1 MMEDFYTK
9 DLTCELCG
17 REFPSLLVRKSK
29 QAVTKTDSDF
39 CAYYEGEV
47 PYFYHVFICPACG
60 YAFLESFTKKPGNKM
75 KEKLSPLP
83 DFFSGKRDA
92 PTAQLAY
99 KRAIEC
105 AKMQRED
112 DAVLASLHLQLG
124 WICRLTGDEQKELA
138 ALREALGHYV
148 AVYESSNLPDAS
160 KVMYLIGELN
170 RRLGNLK
177 EAVFWYSKVAG
188 DEKCSAAMRR
198 RARDAWQSLR
208 N

>member
-1 MMEDFYTK
+1 MDDFYKK
-9 DLTCELCG
+9 DLTCKLCG
-17 REFPSLLVRKSK
+17 REFSSLLVRKSK
-29 QAVTKTDSDF
+29 QAVIKNDSDF

-47 PYFYHVFICPACG
+47 PYFYHVYICPACG
-60 YAFLESFTKKPGNKM
+60 YAFLESFTKKPGDKM
-75 KEKLSPLP
+75 KEKLRPLP
-83 DFFSGKRDA
+83 DFFSDKRDA
-92 PTAQLAY
+92 LTAQLAF

-124 WICRLTGDEQKELA
+124 WIFRLIGDEQKELA

-148 AVYESSNLPDAS
+148 AVYESSNLLDAS

-188 DEKCSAAMRR
+188 DEKSNAAMRR

-208 N
+208 S

>member
-1 MMEDFYTK
+1 MEEFYTK
-9 DLTCELCG
+9 DLTCKLCAK
-17 REFPSLLVRKSK
+17 EFQSLLVRKSK
-29 QAVTKTDSDF
+29 QAVMKTDSDF
-39 CAYYEGEV
+39 CVYYEGEV
-47 PYFYHVFICPACG
+47 PYFYHVFLCPACG
-60 YAFLESFTKKPGNKM
+60 YAFLESFAKKPGEKM
-75 KEKLSPLP
+75 QEKITALP

-112 DAVLASLHLQLG
+112 DAVLASLHLQLA
-124 WICRLTGDEQKELA
+124 WIFRLTGDEEKELA
-138 ALREALGHYV
+138 ALREALGYYV

-177 EAVFWYSKVAG
+177 EAVFWYSKVTN
-188 DEKCSAAMRR
+188 DEKSNVAMQR

-208 N
+208 S